1 MDIFLLFLCIYSGK
15 SAAAFFFIICNKYN
29 SVTGVTPESVEN
41 LISFDINVIN
51 SPQDNKSFEQSN
63 VFFQAVLIASTLV
76 NTISRTEKKQ
86 QN

>member
-1 MDIFLLFLCIYSGK
+1 MDIFLLFLCICSGK